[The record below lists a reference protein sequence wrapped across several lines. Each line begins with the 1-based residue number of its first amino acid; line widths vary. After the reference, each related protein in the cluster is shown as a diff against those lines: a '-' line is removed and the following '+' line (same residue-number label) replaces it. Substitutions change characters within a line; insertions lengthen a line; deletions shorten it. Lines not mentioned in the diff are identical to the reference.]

1 MGLKLHREVLTPQM
15 MQYDDFDDRGSTHY
29 LPYLMFANKTN
40 YTSDVLNTDRY
51 GFRFSHGPDG
61 LRASPD
67 SDIAKGPVRLFA
79 GSSAAFGVG
88 ATSDAATIPSYLWS
102 RYAPSTPWLNF
113 GGRSFNSTQEV
124 VQMLLFRHLVP
135 EIEEIVLFSGLNNLL
150 LSRLP
155 AWQQGDHGAFFYC
168 NEYYDLMDE
177 LRARHRK
184 AGRRLW
190 SRDRAQDGPER
201 AEREP
206 LPPMPELIAR
216 SAELAARHL
225 QGWRQ
230 LTAGTGTRI
239 TYVLS
244 PVATWVRDEP
254 SEQEALIF
262 KELDKLAALGVSL
275 EELFGD
281 GTKAATG
288 RSYAEALRA
297 ECDKQ
302 DVRFI
307 DLSPELAK
315 VTTSEDWLFVDRG
328 HFTDHGHD
336 VIAELLA
343 GMLSLR

>member
-1 MGLKLHREVLTPQM
+1 
-15 MQYDDFDDRGSTHY
+15 MQYDDFDDRGTTRY
-29 LPYLMFANKTN
+29 LPYLMFANKAN

-51 GFRFSHGPDG
+51 GFRFSHGPG
-61 LRASPD
+61 GVRASAD
-67 SDIAKGPVRLFA
+67 SDEAKGPVRLFA

-102 RYAPSTPWLNF
+102 RHAPSTPWLNF

-124 VQMLLFRHLVP
+124 IQMLLHRHLVP
-135 EIEEIVLFSGLNNLL
+135 QVEEIVLFSGLNNLL

-155 AWQQGDHGAFFYC
+155 SWQQGDHGAFFYC
-168 NEYYDLMDE
+168 NEYFELMDE

-184 AGRRLW
+184 AGRRPW
-190 SRDRAQDGPER
+190 SRDRAPAVDHGEEQI
-201 AEREP
+201 
-206 LPPMPELIAR
+206 PPMPELIAQ
-216 SAELAARHL
+216 AATLAARHL

-230 LTAGTGTRI
+230 LTAGTDARI

-254 SEQEALIF
+254 ADQELLIF

-275 EELFGD
+275 EELFGN
-281 GTKAATG
+281 GTAAATG
-288 RSYAEALRA
+288 RQYAEALRA
-297 ECDKQ
+297 ECEKQ

-315 VTTSEDWLFVDRG
+315 VTTSKDWLFVDRG
-328 HFTDHGHD
+328 HFTDLGNA
-336 VIAELLA
+336 VIAELLTEL
-343 GMLSLR
+343 LSLK

>member
-1 MGLKLHREVLTPQM
+1 MSVKLYREVLTPQM
-15 MQYDDFDDRGSTHY
+15 MQYDDFDDRGSTRY
-29 LPYLMFANKTN
+29 LPYLMFANKAN

-51 GFRFSHGPDG
+51 GFRFSHGPG
-61 LRASPD
+61 GRASVD
-67 SDIAKGPVRLFA
+67 SDVAKGPVRLFA

-113 GGRSFNSTQEV
+113 GGRSFNSAQEV
-124 VQMLLFRHLVP
+124 VQMLLYRHLVP
-135 EIEEIVLFSGLNNLL
+135 QIEEIVLFSGLNNLL

-168 NEYYDLMDE
+168 NEYYEFMDE

-190 SRDRAQDGPER
+190 SRDRAQETTER
-201 AEREP
+201 AEEDQ
-206 LPPMPELIAR
+206 LPPTSELIAR
-216 SAELAARHL
+216 SADLAARHL

-230 LTAGTGTRI
+230 LTEGTDARI

-254 SEQEALIF
+254 AEQEALIF

-288 RSYAEALRA
+288 QQYAEALRA
-297 ECDKQ
+297 ECEKQ

-315 VTTSEDWLFVDRG
+315 VTTTEDWLFVDRG
-328 HFTDHGHD
+328 HFTDHGHA

-343 GMLSLR
+343 DLLSLN